1 MSGRFFLSGTIPLF
15 EGNPQPL
22 STLTFS
28 LTGTSTAQDTYADA
42 GLTSANTN
50 PVVSDA
56 NGYFGEIFI
65 KRERYK
71 VIWKNAAGTTLKTW
85 DPVDKDQVFTRG
97 AGLPSDPHPGQK
109 HANTSDGHTYEYKLA
124 TSAWLDL
131 GASDAVGNT
140 ATVTE
145 QLTGTSASAYAT
157 PDSVAGLWQRGTD
170 IASASTLSLPAT
182 GGGVF
187 NVTGTTGVTGIS
199 SAQGG
204 RTVRFKFA
212 SSLTITH
219 NATTLI
225 LPGGVS
231 ITTRAGDIA
240 EFTNEAAADS
250 SGANWRLTDYF
261 RNLVPIETPSSAK
274 TGNYTVAA
282 TDRGGLIRFSG
293 LSADATLTLP
303 AVSGLA
309 GFTVTFAN
317 TDGTYAV
324 TVDGNSS
331 ETIDGFTTRKHSGP
345 GPITLFCDGSA
356 WYTMAGRWRSVSA
369 EYTITASSVTTYA
382 HGLGVTPATISF
394 ICECLSA
401 DIGYAVGDFL
411 ILGSNL
417 QSVGSGSAIYGWT
430 TQADA
435 TNVYL
440 RSSATAFGTVLN
452 QDTQLQA
459 NMTYGNW
466 SVRIVAEA

>member
-145 QLTGTSASAYAT
+145 QLTGTSTSVYCT
-157 PDSVAGLWQRGTD
+157 PDSVAGLWQRGAD
-170 IASASTLSLPAT
+170 IASSGTLSLPAG
-182 GGGVF
+182 GGGVY
-187 NVTGTTGVTGIS
+187 NITGTTTITGIG

-204 RTVRFKFA
+204 RCIKVKFA
-212 SSLTITH
+212 GALTLTH
-219 NATTLI
+219 NGTSLI
-225 LPGGVS
+225 LPGAAN
-231 ITTRAGDIA
+231 ITTVAGDTA
-240 EFTNEAAADS
+240 EFINEAAADA
-250 SGANWRLTDYF
+250 SGSNWRCFNYMRASGSPLNLTTFTAAQSD
-261 RNLVPIETPSSAK
+261 LETGTSTSLFSSVGNMKYHDGVAKAWTTGLYSAGAPVSPGSDSYNVSSVGDTATGIMTVNFTTSFSSA
-274 TGNYTVAA
+274 NYVQAGMCQRNAINSALWPAMHISTDPTASACAVAFVSDGA
-282 TDRGGLIRFSG
+282 T
-293 LSADATLTLP
+293 
-303 AVSGLA
+303 
-309 GFTVTFAN
+309 N
-317 TDGTYAV
+317 TDPDYY
-324 TVDGNSS
+324 SS
-331 ETIDGFTTRKHSGP
+331 IF
-345 GPITLFCDGSA
+345 
-356 WYTMAGRWRSVSA
+356 
-369 EYTITASSVTTYA
+369 
-382 HGLGVTPATISF
+382 HG
-394 ICECLSA
+394 
-401 DIGYAVGDFL
+401 D
-411 ILGSNL
+411 
-417 QSVGSGSAIYGWT
+417 Q
-430 TQADA
+430 
-435 TNVYL
+435 
-440 RSSATAFGTVLN
+440 
-452 QDTQLQA
+452 
-459 NMTYGNW
+459 
-466 SVRIVAEA
+466 